1 MSADSLRAALE
12 GTAADL
18 LAYFERRVLVREDAA
33 DLLAEV
39 MLQAWRRVDQLPE
52 AAERRR
58 MWLFTIA
65 AHVLSNQ
72 RRASRRRTALAE
84 RVRHHLTESHIP
96 DHAEALSVQAA
107 VRDLA
112 AAHRELIM
120 LVHWDGL
127 SLAEAAEL
135 LGLNPSTARSRYSAA
150 RQALRV
156 ALAEIAEGAVV
167 AVPAAARGAAAE

>member
-1 MSADSLRAALE
+1 MSADALSAALNA
-12 GTAADL
+12 TSADL

-39 MLQAWRRVDQLPE
+39 MLQAWRRVDSLPH
-52 AAERRR
+52 APERRR

-65 AHVLSNQ
+65 AHVLANQ
-72 RRASRRRTALAE
+72 RRSSRRRAALAD
-84 RVRHHLTESHIP
+84 RIRHHMVEANEP
-96 DHAEALSVQAA
+96 DHAEALTVQAA

-127 SLAEAAEL
+127 SVAEAAEL

-150 RQALRV
+150 RAALRAALIETADV
-156 ALAEIAEGAVV
+156 ARTG
-167 AVPAAARGAAAE
+167 